1 MYVTVAEVSLW
12 LGFILTFYI
21 GVASL
26 AGVVRKDLRMIAS
39 ARRGTYALFGLLCV
53 AAGIMIRAFVVNDF
67 SIAYVANYSEIN
79 LNIHYKIA
87 GLWAGNEGSL
97 LFWILG
103 LGGCSALAAFT
114 NRKEKDHTFI
124 PYTYVVLMV
133 VMAFFYVLLLTVG
146 NPFKLIPG
154 GYVPADGRGL
164 NPMLQTYGMMFHPP
178 ALLWGYVCFTIPF
191 AFAMAALVSGELD
204 SHWIKKTRRWTV
216 LAWVLLS
223 IGNILGAEWAYDE
236 LGWGGYWAWD
246 PVENASFIP
255 WLVGSAF
262 LHSVM
267 IQERRDMLKVWNM
280 ALIVLTFI
288 LTIFGTYLVRSGV
301 LQSVHDF
308 GASEMGLP
316 FIVFM
321 GAVAIISTCLIM
333 YRYKELRSSNNQ
345 LESLFSR
352 EATFLL
358 NNLLLLGLALT
369 TLVGTTFPL
378 ISELFTGNKVTMRLP
393 FYSFANSPQFLVLLL
408 LIGICPLIGWR
419 KASKENL
426 ARNFIIPTLAML
438 AAAGWHI
445 YSGKTHVRAVMAYSF
460 SAFVLVTIVMEF
472 YRGIRARGKTKGE
485 GPVKALG
492 ALLWKNK
499 RRYGGYIIHSGLIMV
514 FIGATGSSV
523 YTNERT
529 ATLNKGGTMMIE
541 DYQLRYDKYFYKKK
555 PNYDA
560 AIAALTVFKDGK
572 EIETIYPEKRFY
584 HKFPEPT
591 SEVGLSRSLKE
602 DLFVVM
608 AAFDSNSGLITLRAV
623 VNPLINW
630 MWLGAIVSVAGG
642 FYVLLPDGRK
652 RKAAT

>member
-1 MYVTVAEVSLW
+1 MYITVAQVSLW
-12 LGFILTFYI
+12 IGFILTIYI
-21 GVASL
+21 GAASL
-26 AGVVRKDLRMIAS
+26 AGAMCKDLRLVAS
-39 ARRGTYALFGLLCV
+39 ARRGSYALFFLLCV
-53 AAGIMIRAFVVNDF
+53 AAGIMIRAFIVNDF
-67 SIAYVANYSEIN
+67 SIAYVANYSETN

-103 LGGCSALAAFT
+103 LSACSALAAFT

-124 PYTYVVLMV
+124 PYTYVVIMV
-133 VMAFFYVLLLTVG
+133 VMAFFYVLLLSSG
-146 NPFKLIPG
+146 NPFRQIPP
-154 GYVPADGRGL
+154 GYIPADGKGL

-178 ALLWGYVCFTIPF
+178 ALLWGYVCFTIPY
-191 AFAMAALVSGELD
+191 AFAMAALISGELD
-204 SHWIKKTRRWTV
+204 SHWIKKTRRWTL
-216 LAWVLLS
+216 LAWTLLS

-280 ALIVLTFI
+280 ALIVLTFL
-288 LTIFGTYLVRSGV
+288 LTIFGTFLVRSGV

-308 GASEMGLP
+308 GAIKMAKPFMLFMGL
-316 FIVFM
+316 IVI
-321 GAVAIISTCLIM
+321 ASICLIV
-333 YRYKELRSSNNQ
+333 YRYNELRSSNNQ
-345 LESLFSR
+345 LESLLSR

-358 NNLLLLGLALT
+358 NNMLLLGLALT
-369 TLVGTTFPL
+369 TLIGTTFPL
-378 ISELFTGNKVTMRLP
+378 ISEAFTGSKVTMRKP
-393 FYSFANSPQFLVLLL
+393 FYSYANSPQFLILLL

-426 ARNFIIPTLAML
+426 ARNFIIPTIAML
-438 AAAGWHI
+438 ATAGWHI
-445 YSGKTHVRAVMAYSF
+445 YAGKTHVRAVMAYSF
-460 SAFVLVTIVMEF
+460 STFVLVTIVMEF
-472 YRGIRARGKTKGE
+472 FRGIKARGKTKGE
-485 GPVKALG
+485 DPFTALFS
-492 ALLWKNK
+492 LLWKNK
-499 RRYGGYIIHSGLIMV
+499 RRYGGYIIHTGLIMV

-523 YTNERT
+523 YTTEKT
-529 ATLNKGGTMMIE
+529 ATLEKGQTMTIE
-541 DYQLRYDKYFYKKK
+541 DYELRYDKNLYKKK

-560 AIAALTVFKDGK
+560 ALAALTVFKGGNQIDVV
-572 EIETIYPEKRFY
+572 YPEKRYY

-602 DLFVVM
+602 DLFIVL
-608 AAFDSNSGLITLRAV
+608 AAFDSKTGLITLRAV

-630 MWLGAIVSVAGG
+630 MWIGAIVACAGG